1 MTCYNPELPLVDARG
16 FEAFQESHFKTAT
29 HLPWPELKQRM
40 NELPARPAKLQ
51 LLADSLY
58 LEEAHSFLVEK
69 GYHLE
74 WGLSDTDFQSL
85 IKKSP
90 GLAVSGTES
99 RILWSPS
106 SLIETFVTEYANQ
119 PSSDAKP
126 LALDIGCGGG
136 RDAVYLSMNGWDV
149 TGIDHKESAMQRAKQ
164 LADFHQQSVHWY
176 TCSVKESGCLPS
188 QPVDLIVVIRYLNRA
203 LFDSIKTLLK
213 PNGYLVFQTF
223 VEGVEAFG
231 SPKNP
236 NYILKK
242 GELAKTFKD
251 FRIIVDRIDTLN
263 DGRPVASF
271 IAQKIKD

>member
-1 MTCYNPELPLVDARG
+1 MTCYNPELPLVDVRG
-16 FEAFQESHFKTAT
+16 FEAFQESHIKAAT

-51 LLADSLY
+51 LLADNLY
-58 LEEAHSFLVEK
+58 LEEAQSF
-69 GYHLE
+69 
-74 WGLSDTDFQSL
+74 L
-85 IKKSP
+85 IKKGYEVNWSLPASDYQSFVKNSP

-99 RILWSPS
+99 QVVWSPS
-106 SLIETFVTEYANQ
+106 SLVEAFVTEYANH
-119 PSSDAKP
+119 PSSDTKP

-136 RDAVYLSMNGWDV
+136 RDAVYLSMNGWEV
-149 TGIDHKESAMQRAKQ
+149 TGIDHKASVMQRAKQ
-164 LADFHQQSVHWY
+164 LANFHQQSVHWY

-203 LFDSIKTLLK
+203 LFDSIKALLK
-213 PNGYLVFQTF
+213 PNGYLIFQTF

-242 GELAKTFKD
+242 GELAKTFED
-251 FRIIVDRIDTLN
+251 FCIIVDRIDTLN

-271 IAQKIKD
+271 IAQKIK

>member
-1 MTCYNPELPLVDARG
+1 MTCYNPELPFIDARG

-51 LLADSLY
+51 LLADRLY
-58 LEEAHSFLVEK
+58 LEEAHSFLTEK
-69 GYHLE
+69 GYQIE
-74 WGLSDTDFQSL
+74 WSLSDTAFQSL
-85 IKKSP
+85 LKKSP
-90 GLAVSGTES
+90 GLAVSGTDS

-106 SLIETFVTEYANQ
+106 PLIKTFVTEYANQ
-119 PSSDAKP
+119 SSADTKP

-149 TGIDHKESAMQRAKQ
+149 TGIDHKKTVMQRAKQ
-164 LADFHQQSVHWY
+164 LASFHHQHVHWL
-176 TCSVKESGCLPS
+176 TCSVKEPGCLPS
-188 QPVDLIVVIRYLNRA
+188 QPVDLIVIIRYLNRA
-203 LFDSIKTLLK
+203 LFDNIKTLLK